1 MDGKANPPDT
11 LNIEHRDHVLILR
24 LDDPS
29 TRNALTNDV
38 LSALAE
44 HITETDSSDD
54 VRAVVISG
62 NDTVFASGSNLRDL
76 ASLTPDSPIFA
87 ARLAAWDAIRAAAT
101 PTVAAVSG
109 YCLGGGCEL
118 AMGCDIVVASEDA
131 VFGLPETRLGLLPGA
146 GGTQRLIHAVGK
158 PKAMDMILAGRTL
171 NAAEAETAGLIARV
185 VAPGTALEAAIEI
198 AQEIASRSPRA
209 IGLARG
215 AVLSALEQPLGAGLS
230 VERCAFTEAF
240 GSPDAREGI
249 AAFLEKRTPRWIGDE
264 EPR

>member
-1 MDGKANPPDT
+1 MDEEAKPTNA
-11 LNIEHRDHVLILR
+11 LNVERRDRVLILR
-24 LDDPS
+24 LDDQG

-38 LSALAE
+38 LSALAKR
-44 HITETDSSDD
+44 ITETGFSDA

-62 NDTVFASGSNLRDL
+62 NDKVFASGSDLRDL
-76 ASLTPDSPIFA
+76 ASMAPDSPIFA

-146 GGTQRLIHAVGK
+146 GGTQRLIRAVGK
-158 PKAMDMILAGRTL
+158 AKAMDMILAGRTL
-171 NAAEAETAGLIARV
+171 NAAEAEAAGLIARLV
-185 VAPGTALEAAIEI
+185 PAGMALKVAIEI
-198 AQEIASRSPRA
+198 AQEVASRSPHA

-215 AVLSALEQPLGAGLS
+215 AVLATLEQPFDAGLA
-230 VERCAFTEAF
+230 VERRAFKEAF

-249 AAFLEKRTPRWIGDE
+249 AAFLEKRAPRWSGDE
-264 EPR
+264 